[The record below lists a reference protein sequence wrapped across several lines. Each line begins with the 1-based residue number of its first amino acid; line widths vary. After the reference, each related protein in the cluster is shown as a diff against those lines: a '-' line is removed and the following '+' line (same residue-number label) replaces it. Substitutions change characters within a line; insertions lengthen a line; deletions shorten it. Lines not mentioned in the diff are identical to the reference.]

1 MKRRHFLKSGASV
14 AGALLLD
21 AFPYHLFASEKK
33 KYASDRVILG
43 DTGIEVSRLA
53 MGTGTNGFGNSSNQK
68 RQLGLKGLTNLLRT
82 GYDNGVFFWESADQY
97 GTHPHLKE
105 ALKKVDRE
113 KVVLLTKTHAQ
124 TASQMK
130 EDLERY
136 RKEIGTDYI
145 DIVLLHALTNPQWNT
160 KRAGAM
166 DYLTEARE
174 KGLIKAHG
182 VSCHS
187 LGALQTAADE
197 PWVQVDLAR
206 MNPVGVRMDA
216 DVPTVAKVLKGMKS
230 KGKGVIGMK
239 ILGGGQLRDKT
250 DEMLQY
256 ALAQEYLDCFTIGA
270 ESIDEFTDLTKKIPD
285 ASTRG

>member
-1 MKRRHFLKSGASV
+1 MKRRYFIKSGLAA
-14 AGALLLD
+14 AGTLMLD
-21 AFPYHLFASEKK
+21 AFPYHAFASDSK
-33 KYASDRVILG
+33 KYAWDKVILG

-68 RQLGLKGLTNLLRT
+68 RKLGLKGLTNLLRT

-97 GTHPHLKE
+97 GTHPHLNE

-113 KVVLLTKTHAQ
+113 KVVLLTKTHAK
-124 TASQMK
+124 TADQMK
-130 EDLERY
+130 KDLDRY

-145 DIVLLHALTNPQWNT
+145 DIVLLHALTNPEWNT
-160 KRAGAM
+160 NRTGAM
-166 DYLTEARE
+166 EYLSRARE
-174 KGLIKAHG
+174 DGIIRAHG

-187 LGALQTAADE
+187 LGALQTAANE

-206 MNPVGVRMDA
+206 MNPAGARMDA
-216 DVPTVAKVLKGMKS
+216 DVPTVVKVLKDMKS

-239 ILGGGQLRDKT
+239 IFGGGSLRDKT

-256 ALAQEYLDCFTIGA
+256 ALAQDYLDCFTIGS
-270 ESIDEFTDLTKKIPD
+270 ENIDEFKDLTKKIPA
-285 ASTRG
+285 ASVRG

>member
-1 MKRRHFLKSGASV
+1 MKRRHFIKSGLA
-14 AGALLLD
+14 ATGTLFFN
-21 AFPYHLFASEKK
+21 AFPYHAFASEEK
-33 KYASDRVILG
+33 KYAWDRVILG

-97 GTHPHLKE
+97 GTHEHLKE
-105 ALKKVDRE
+105 ALKGVDRE
-113 KVVLLTKTHAQ
+113 KVVVLTKTHAK
-124 TASQMK
+124 TADGMK
-130 EDLERY
+130 KDLDRY

-145 DIVLLHALTNPQWNT
+145 DIVLLHALTDPRWN
-160 KRAGAM
+160 KNRAGAM
-166 DYLTEARE
+166 EYLAKARE
-174 KGLIKAHG
+174 EGIIKAHG

-187 LGALQTAADE
+187 FGALQTAAAE

-206 MNPVGVRMDA
+206 MNPEGVRMDA
-216 DVPTVAKVLKGMKS
+216 DVPAVTRVLQDMKS

-239 ILGGGQLRDKT
+239 IFGGGQMRHKT

-256 ALAQEYLDCFTIGA
+256 ALAQDYLHCFTIGS
-270 ESIDEFTDLTKKIPD
+270 ESIGEFKDLTKKIPA
-285 ASTRG
+285 ASVRG